1 MLELA
6 ILGLL
11 KEQELH
17 GYELKKRLADTLG
30 VGSGVSFGSLYPALA
45 RLEAA
50 DAVKAV
56 EANDVSPPIPGTGSL
71 GGELAAFRARKA
83 ATRGSRGKKVYG
95 ITERGE
101 RLFAE
106 LLIAD
111 SASSDDE
118 RLFHLRLAFARYL
131 PPDARLGLLER
142 RRAHLL
148 ERRARTSGAIRNGWE
163 RFDAYT
169 RSLIEHGNETTQR
182 DISWLDR
189 LIARERESGADA
201 ASGAGAGSPASLS
214 APGSRLPPAP
224 PAPPAP
230 TMPAPP
236 APTMPAPPAP
246 TMPAPPALTLPAQP
260 AETQEGTTP

>member
-1 MLELA
+1 LLELA

-17 GYELKKRLADTLG
+17 GYELKKRLADTMG

-50 DAVKAV
+50 GAVKAV
-56 EANDVSPPIPGTGSL
+56 EANDVGVLIPGTGSL

-83 ATRGSRGKKVYG
+83 GTRGSRGKKVYG
-95 ITERGE
+95 ITDRGE
-101 RLFAE
+101 QLFDE

-142 RRAHLL
+142 RRAYLL
-148 ERRARTSGAIRNGWE
+148 ERLARTSGAIRNGWE

-189 LIARERESGADA
+189 LIAGERESG
-201 ASGAGAGSPASLS
+201 SHQ
-214 APGSRLPPAP
+214 APVAP
-224 PAPPAP
+224 PSPTSPSATSPAP
-230 TMPAPP
+230 TMPALPVHTTP
-236 APTMPAPPAP
+236 AK
-246 TMPAPPALTLPAQP
+246 PALTTPAKP
-260 AETQEGTTP
+260 ARTQEATTP